1 MTVAKTS
8 CNNTPQAGSPPPAGR
23 RFNFKLNKL
32 DVTLLII
39 IGCFIGWLAYRSSIG
54 IHYHWHWHQALKL
67 VFTSGH
73 DGGLPYFIKGI
84 ISTIRVSIWG
94 MIFAAIFGLLLALAH
109 RSSFKIIKL
118 ISSSYIQLVRN
129 IPPLV
134 FVFIFYFFHFQSIN
148 SITWIK

>member
-1 MTVAKTS
+1 MTTIHHRRVLPRLRDVA
-8 CNNTPQAGSPPPAGR
+8 PIL
-23 RFNFKLNKL
+23 KLNKL

-67 VFTSGH
+67 VFTCGH

-118 ISSSYIQLVRN
+118 IASSYIQASTQYTATSFCIHL
-129 IPPLV
+129 LL
-134 FVFIFYFFHFQSIN
+134 FHFQSIN